1 MEIHNIVEDL
11 VAETVRDIFQDEERT
26 HRSGFC
32 TCPQCRMDVVCYVLN
47 RLKPEY
53 IVSGRGLA
61 YASSEYQDKVQRQ
74 ADAVSLANEGW
85 KRINQAKRPHFDH
98 KQGKSSVVFPQPPVF
113 NFPTII
119 GRIFNGT
126 TFEPMN
132 GIQILLT
139 CEGKAVKMIDPNWQN
154 PCSLFSTT
162 GGTFIFWPM
171 AEKADSQGESRLV
184 EFSLTAKA
192 EGFGNFS
199 HFFSVRVNAEGAVQE
214 QFSLQRQY
222 TLPDLM
228 MFPLSPE
235 SDQDQ

>member
-1 MEIHNIVEDL
+1 
-11 VAETVRDIFQDEERT
+11 
-26 HRSGFC
+26 
-32 TCPQCRMDVVCYVLN
+32 
-47 RLKPEY
+47 
-53 IVSGRGLA
+53 
-61 YASSEYQDKVQRQ
+61 
-74 ADAVSLANEGW
+74 
-85 KRINQAKRPHFDH
+85 
-98 KQGKSSVVFPQPPVF
+98 
-113 NFPTII
+113 
-119 GRIFNGT
+119 
-126 TFEPMN
+126 MN

-184 EFSLTAKA
+184 EFSLTATA

-214 QFSLQRQY
+214 QFSLQRQC

-228 MFPLSPE
+228 MFPLSQE
-235 SDQDQ
+235 SEQDQ